1 MLHCMLNPEAWLSQS
16 DVLAM
21 EPRKLKTIVEAALL
35 AAGRP
40 LSVDQLEKL
49 FDPQRDSVSREAI
62 RACLITLEGDLQL
75 RGYELKQV
83 ASGYRLQV
91 RRELE
96 PWISR
101 LWEEKPSR
109 YSQALL
115 ETLALI
121 VHRQP
126 ITRAEIEDIRGV
138 GVSSGTIKT
147 LLERGWV
154 RVLGH
159 KDVPGR
165 PALYGSTKAFLDYFN
180 LKSLDELPNLAD
192 LKDLD
197 AMQKQLDLES
207 SEDQPRAGQAE
218 TNTEENQAVIPPD
231 PKGPVIVKLPNRDS
245 VH

>member
-1 MLHCMLNPEAWLSQS
+1 
-16 DVLAM
+16 M
-21 EPRKLKTIVEAALL
+21 EPRKLKNIIEAALL

-49 FDPQRDSVSREAI
+49 FDPQRDDVSRDAI
-62 RACLITLEGDLQL
+62 RACLITLEGDLNL

-91 RRELE
+91 RQELE

-101 LWEEKPSR
+101 LWEEKPSK
-109 YSQALL
+109 YSRALL

-121 VHRQP
+121 VYRQP

-138 GVSSGTIKT
+138 GVSSGIIKT

-180 LKSLDELPNLAD
+180 LKSLGELPNLAD

-197 AMQKQLDLES
+197 EMQKRLDLEP
-207 SEDQPRAGQAE
+207 SEDQSTAE
-218 TNTEENQAVIPPD
+218 QTLMTTEENQAAIPPD
-231 PKGPVIVKLPNRDS
+231 SKGPVIVKLPGKDS